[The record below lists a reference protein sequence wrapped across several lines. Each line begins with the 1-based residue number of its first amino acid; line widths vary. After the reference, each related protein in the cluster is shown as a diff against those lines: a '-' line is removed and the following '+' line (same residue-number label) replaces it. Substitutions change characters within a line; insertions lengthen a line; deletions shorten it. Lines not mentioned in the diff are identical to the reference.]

1 MNDIIII
8 GCGPVGLYGAILS
21 SLHNLKG
28 IVIESLN
35 QIGGQLTSLYPEKDI
50 IDLPGIDQIKA
61 KDFISKLESQYNS
74 KENKLPIHL
83 NESVLDIIKEE
94 DYYLVK
100 TTLDTYETKTILL
113 TTGMGMF
120 SPRLIGL
127 ENEKEIKN
135 IFYSCSDVSIYK
147 DKDVIVLGGGDS
159 AVDLSLLIN
168 KVAKS
173 TTIIHRRNDFRA
185 QESSVRKMSEEGI
198 CILRNYS
205 VKGIDQK
212 EDKIRLTIKDN
223 ETLKESTL
231 TCDNVLVQYGQIPS
245 KDSFPVEK
253 ENNLIKVNDYYQ
265 TSLPNV
271 FACGNIVTYKGKVK
285 TIITGLGAVSFIIT
299 KIDQIINPTKNIPIN
314 F

>member
-50 IDLPGIDQIKA
+50 IDLPGFDKIKA

-147 DKDVIVLGGGDS
+147 DKAFTAYVTDEFNLCYNTNFTTAKIKSDNNIIATDIWQIDDVIGS
-159 AVDLSLLIN
+159 
-168 KVAKS
+168 
-173 TTIIHRRNDFRA
+173 R
-185 QESSVRKMSEEGI
+185 
-198 CILRNYS
+198 YS
-205 VKGIDQK
+205 IP
-212 EDKIRLTIKDN
+212 
-223 ETLKESTL
+223 ETL
-231 TCDNVLVQYGQIPS
+231 NI
-245 KDSFPVEK
+245 
-253 ENNLIKVNDYYQ
+253 NL
-265 TSLPNV
+265 TSLGRFLVNRV
-271 FACGNIVTYKGKVK
+271 YQEINDIISKVEQK
-285 TIITGLGAVSFIIT
+285 V
-299 KIDQIINPTKNIPIN
+299 
-314 F
+314 